1 MRDKYG
7 VDHDSYSPNNRQRWA
22 DLLLAEHIALTTLA
36 NTGIAK
42 SMPLELQS
50 KKQLIDRM
58 A

>member
-1 MRDKYG
+1 MAAARTN
-7 VDHDSYSPNNRQRWA
+7 SPHWA

-42 SMPLELQS
+42 SMQLELQS
-50 KKQLIDRM
+50 KKQLIERM